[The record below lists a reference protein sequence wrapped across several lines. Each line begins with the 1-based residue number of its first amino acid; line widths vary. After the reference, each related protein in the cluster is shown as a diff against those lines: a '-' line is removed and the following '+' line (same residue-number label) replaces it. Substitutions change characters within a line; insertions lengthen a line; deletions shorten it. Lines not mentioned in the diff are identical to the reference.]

1 MDFKQETR
9 YFLDDLAQLCQKYGV
24 ESITTND
31 DCVQVTMKA
40 GHGSVSFWNMEDG
53 VYHGVKEIRTMP
65 TYHAELGDGF

>member
-24 ESITTND
+24 ESISTND

-40 GHGSVSFWNMEDG
+40 GHGGVSFWNMEDG
-53 VYHGVKEIRTMP
+53 VYQGVKETRTMP
-65 TYHAELGDGF
+65 TYHAEIGDDD